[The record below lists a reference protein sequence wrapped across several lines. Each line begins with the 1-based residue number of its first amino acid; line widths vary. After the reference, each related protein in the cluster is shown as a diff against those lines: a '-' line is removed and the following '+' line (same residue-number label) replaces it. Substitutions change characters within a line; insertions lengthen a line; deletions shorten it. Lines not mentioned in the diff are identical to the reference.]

1 VRQGED
7 HTLQAYVPMSQMP
20 TWQSSDGASG
30 GANGRVVPRSFMLR
44 VFAVSSGPQSWRV
57 LPGGLARV
65 VASTADVASMQRG
78 GSSADVWTLTEGEID
93 STTLMQPH
101 MTPASLAQRK
111 RMVTSRAAQNLF
123 WLGRYTERCENAI
136 RLARLTLECLHGDDQ
151 SSPHLL
157 AWLSKSAVDNTLV
170 LPTVPSA
177 LQARRVFER
186 SLIASLGST
195 SGATSVGYHL
205 RALKMTASTVRE
217 RLSQEHWRVIVGA
230 EEELFARCEEI
241 AGNANYTALEALRV
255 LKSTSDHMA
264 AITGAQTDRMTRD
277 DGWRL
282 LSIGRHIERLSFLAA
297 SLFGGF
303 ETGSVHTDGGF
314 DAMIELFDSTISFHA
329 LYQQSRDIAALI
341 DLLVLDQDS
350 PRSLAWVAQTLRGRL
365 ARLAGSEP
373 GKLSALSLRVPDP
386 SLWNLAGLCELRP
399 LVGIATD
406 SEPGS
411 QAAAQSSFFYNLN
424 DMLLQCGAAA
434 ARVSVDISAT
444 YFTHTREINR
454 SVGTL

>member
-1 VRQGED
+1 
-7 HTLQAYVPMSQMP
+7 
-20 TWQSSDGASG
+20 
-30 GANGRVVPRSFMLR
+30 
-44 VFAVSSGPQSWRV
+44 V

-65 VASTADVASMQRG
+65 VASTANIASMQRG
-78 GSSADVWTLTEGEID
+78 GSSADVWTLTRGEVD
-93 STTLMQPH
+93 TTTLLQPH

-111 RMVTSRAAQNLF
+111 RMVTSRAAENLF

-136 RLARLTLECLHGDDQ
+136 RLARLTLECLHGEDQ

-157 AWLSKSAVDNTLV
+157 AWLSKLAVDNTLV

-177 LQARRVFER
+177 IQARRVFER

-195 SGATSVGYHL
+195 DGATSVGYYL
-205 RALKMTASTVRE
+205 RALKMTASAVRE
-217 RLSQEHWRVIVGA
+217 RLSQEHWRVIVQA
-230 EEELFARCEEI
+230 EEELFARCAEI
-241 AGNANYTALEALRV
+241 AGNADYSSLEALRV
-255 LKSTSDHMA
+255 LKSIGDHMA

-282 LSIGRHIERLSFLAA
+282 LSIGRQIERLSFLTS

-350 PRSLAWVAQTLRGRL
+350 PRSLAWVAQTMRGRL
-365 ARLAGSEP
+365 SRLAGSEP
-373 GKLSALSLRVPDP
+373 GKLSALSLQVPDP
-386 SLWNLAGLCELRP
+386 ANWSLARLCELRP
-399 LVGIATD
+399 LVGIESD
-406 SEPGS
+406 HEPGS
-411 QAAAQSSFFYNLN
+411 RAAAQSSFFYNLN

-434 ARVSVDISAT
+434 ARVSEEISAT
-444 YFTHTREINR
+444 YFTHTRETNQ
-454 SVGTL
+454 SVGNL